1 MKYFLFLS
9 VILSSTIYAQYQIGH
24 TTITFNDPSRTGGF
38 GSGGGAGRQI
48 QTEIYYPAISTG
60 ENTTIID
67 ATFPIIVF
75 GHGFA
80 MSWDAYA
87 NIWEHYVSRGFIVAF
102 PRTEG
107 SLFPAPVHQDFG
119 LDLRLVSNAL
129 LDLNVES
136 SSPFFGKMIEK
147 SAIIGHSM
155 GGGASILAAA
165 NNSSIATVV
174 GLAPAETDPSAIAQ
188 AGNVSVPALIFS
200 GSSDGVT
207 PPNDHH
213 VPIYNALN
221 STCKSFVS
229 IDGGAHCYFA
239 NTNFNCDF
247 GESTSSTGIS
257 ITREEQQNTT
267 YAILDPWLDYK
278 LKGICEAYEA
288 FLVAMENQPGTTT
301 ESTCSQIPS
310 VTLFNDVNQG
320 FGVWCSDQLGVSYQW
335 YFDNQP
341 LEGETNDCIN
351 IPVDLGG
358 TYHLAVYF
366 EEGCSM
372 SNSISFESEIL
383 ENSAFSIQLYPNPA
397 KDWITLETET
407 NVDLVQIYD
416 PNFKEVA
423 KLNWTD
429 RPYILDVTSLA
440 RGTYFLKV
448 SVQKNV
454 WIKKIQVN

>member
-9 VILSSTIYAQYQIGH
+9 IILSSTIYAQYQIGH

-288 FLVAMENQPGTTT
+288 FLLAMENQPGTTNET
-301 ESTCSQIPS
+301 TCSQVPT

-320 FGVWCSDQLGVSYQW
+320 FGVWCSDQTGTSYQW

-341 LEGETNDCIN
+341 LEGEINDCIN

-358 TYHLAVYF
+358 TYQLAVYF

-372 SNSISFESEIL
+372 SNSISFESEIS
-383 ENSAFSIQLYPNPA
+383 ENSAFSIQLYPNPV

-448 SVQKNV
+448 LAQKNV
-454 WIKKIQVN
+454 WIKKFQVN

>member
-9 VILSSTIYAQYQIGH
+9 IILSSTIYAQYQIGH
-24 TTITFNDPSRTGGF
+24 TTITFNDPSRTDGF

-67 ATFPIIVF
+67 ETFPIVVF

-87 NIWEHYVSRGFIVAF
+87 NIWEHYVSRGYIVAF

-107 SLFPAPVHQDFG
+107 SLFPSPVHQDFG
-119 LDLRLVSNAL
+119 LDLRLVSEKLLALNA
-129 LDLNVES
+129 ES

-165 NNSSIATVV
+165 NNTGIATVV
-174 GLAPAETDPSAIAQ
+174 GLAPAETDPSAIAE

-221 STCKSFVS
+221 SACKSFVS
-229 IDGGAHCYFA
+229 IEGGAHCYFA

-267 YAILDPWLDYK
+267 YSILDPWLDYK

-288 FLVAMENQPGTTT
+288 FLLAMENQPGTTT
-301 ESTCSQIPS
+301 ETTCSQVPS

-341 LEGETNDCIN
+341 LEGETNDCKN

-358 TYHLAVYF
+358 TYQLAVYF
-366 EEGCSM
+366 DEGCSM
-372 SNSISFESEIL
+372 SNSISFVSGLVDDIL
-383 ENSAFSIQLYPNPA
+383 PSIQIFPNPILNQLYVQSSIVINSIKIFSINGEL
-397 KDWITLETET
+397 
-407 NVDLVQIYD
+407 VDSKIDFLNGVFDLSCFQKGIYLI
-416 PNFKEVA
+416 EV
-423 KLNWTD
+423 KQGQDLIYKRIVKT
-429 RPYILDVTSLA
+429 
-440 RGTYFLKV
+440 
-448 SVQKNV
+448 
-454 WIKKIQVN
+454 